1 MMPAVNHKSSGPNV
15 HAAGRRLENPPAA
28 AAFLDVAEKELVE
41 IDASPVAV
49 VNSEATP
56 PKLESTSF

>member
-1 MMPAVNHKSSGPNV
+1 MSTRSR
-15 HAAGRRLENPPAA
+15 AADGGWKIHGAI
-28 AAFLDVAEKELVE
+28 AFLDVAEKELVE

-56 PKLESTSF
+56 PKLESTF